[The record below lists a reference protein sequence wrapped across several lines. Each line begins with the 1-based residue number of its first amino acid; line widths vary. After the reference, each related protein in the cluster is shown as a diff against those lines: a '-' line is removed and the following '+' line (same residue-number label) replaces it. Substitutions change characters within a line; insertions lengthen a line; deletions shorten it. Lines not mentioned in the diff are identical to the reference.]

1 MKNLNTH
8 KHHKS
13 KSSND
18 LKLACGSP
26 LTKPCIAVYI
36 RANRKGVAMAS
47 EKQDLHQ
54 VLEPLDRDEVWGQL
68 AKLATNAVVIVVI
81 AFIIAIICVG
91 GS

>member
-13 KSSND
+13 NSSND
-18 LKLACGSP
+18 LELICVSP

-36 RANRKGVAMAS
+36 RANLKGVAMAS

-54 VLEPLDRDEVWGQL
+54 VLEPLTRDEVWGQL

>member
-1 MKNLNTH
+1 MENFSTR
-8 KHHKS
+8 KHRKS
-13 KSSND
+13 KSSNN
-18 LKLACGSP
+18 LELVCASP